1 MLEPAFVDKSHHLSD
16 LLQDLKGIASNQE
29 EFRFLCDIITGADA
43 GEVYLSE
50 ATKKRLRDYLKD
62 VVNYPLALTL
72 PVVL

>member
-1 MLEPAFVDKSHHLSD
+1 MFEPVFVDENYHLSD
-16 LLQDLKGIASNQE
+16 LLQDLQDIAANQE